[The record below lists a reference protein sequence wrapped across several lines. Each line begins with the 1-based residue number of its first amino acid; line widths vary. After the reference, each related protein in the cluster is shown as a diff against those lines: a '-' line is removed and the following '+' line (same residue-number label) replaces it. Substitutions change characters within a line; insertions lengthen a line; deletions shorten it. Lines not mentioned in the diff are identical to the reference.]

1 MTSEV
6 RSPTS
11 GEGTSALDLGLRTSD
26 LGHLA
31 VLLQAEAALDFP
43 READKDG
50 SSDQAHEDPAGHVG
64 GIVNP
69 DIDSRVSYPGS
80 HQEERGGQRSIE
92 GGEKE
97 GLSGEVRGVTRG
109 KRKGGREAAEGWD
122 WVRGRPGGG

>member
-11 GEGTSALDLGLRTSD
+11 GERTSALDLGLRTSA

-43 READKDG
+43 READTDG

-64 GIVNP
+64 RIVNP
-69 DIDSRVSYPGS
+69 DIDSRVSHQSG
-80 HQEERGGQRSIE
+80 HQEERESQRSIE
-92 GGEKE
+92 VGEEE
-97 GLSGEVRGVTRG
+97 GL
-109 KRKGGREAAEGWD
+109 GGD
-122 WVRGRPGGG
+122 V